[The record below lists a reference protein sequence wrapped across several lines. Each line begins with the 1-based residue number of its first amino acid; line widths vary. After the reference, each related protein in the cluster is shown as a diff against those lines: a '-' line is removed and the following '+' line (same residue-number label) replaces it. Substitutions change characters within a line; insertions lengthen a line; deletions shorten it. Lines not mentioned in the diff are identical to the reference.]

1 VRIGWAGCAFWV
13 ATVVVSV
20 SAIAE
25 PGSTAPKG
33 AVPPLGH
40 QIVAATT
47 VVLATTKMVDGIVSY
62 RVEEVWRAPAAG
74 GSFKAGEAVRLDTRM
89 HELLGYRPTSDQKV
103 VLFFVDSGRAAD
115 GPLELLPVVDGVT
128 TYSPHDASV
137 QEKITL
143 QQLRERVAGLVVP
156 LRVSFVGLKAM
167 PKIAVAHNNLAPML
181 VLFEDHLVQR
191 VIFKKSRKYL
201 DIEYVDVSSTDTPN
215 LDIAYT
221 GSPWT
226 FSCKL
231 EEKRDFVKVLKFFE
245 RKGVRLG
252 DEARRMLGAP

>member
-1 VRIGWAGCAFWV
+1 M

-25 PGSTAPKG
+25 PAPKG

-40 QIVAATT
+40 QIVAAAS
-47 VVLATTKMVDGIVSY
+47 VVLATTKIVDGHVSY
-62 RVEEVWRAPAAG
+62 RVEEVWKAPASGA
-74 GSFKAGEAVRLDTRM
+74 SLKAGEAVRLDTRM
-89 HELLGYRPTSDQKV
+89 HGLLGYRPANDQTV
-103 VLFFVDSGRAAD
+103 VLFFVDSGRAA
-115 GPLELLPVVDGVT
+115 GSPLELLPVVDGVM

-137 QEKITL
+137 QETITL
-143 QQLRERVAGLVVP
+143 PQLRERVAGLVIP
-156 LRVSFVGLKAM
+156 LRVSFIGLKSV
-167 PKIAVAHNNLAPML
+167 PKIALAHNNLAPML

-191 VIFKKSRKYL
+191 VIFKKPRKYS
-201 DIEYVDVSSTDTPN
+201 DIESVDVSSTDTPN

-221 GSPWT
+221 DSRWT

-231 EEKRDFVKVLKFFE
+231 EDKRDFIKVLHFFE

-252 DEARRMLGAP
+252 AEARRMLSSP